1 MTTSI
6 FLYALLV
13 IISFFVPIKL
23 NSDSRLLLS
32 ISSCFIGAAVITA
45 VCHSDMDKAKWII
58 VGLNSIGI
66 ITYYIRYRVIR
77 NKR

>member
-1 MTTSI
+1 MSI
-6 FLYALLV
+6 V
-13 IISFFVPIKL
+13 VPIKL

-32 ISSCFIGAAVITA
+32 VSSFFIGASIITA
-45 VCHSDMDKAKWII
+45 VFHSDMEKAKWII

-66 ITYYIRYRVIR
+66 MSYYLRYRVIR

>member
-6 FLYALLV
+6 FLYILLV
-13 IISFFVPIKL
+13 IISIFVPIKL

-32 ISSCFIGAAVITA
+32 ISSFFIGAAIITA
-45 VCHSDMDKAKWII
+45 IFHSDMDKAKWII

-66 ITYYIRYRVIR
+66 MSYYLRYRVIR
-77 NKR
+77 RKR